1 MDNTIHQHSRTGRA
15 MQMPAFSPGSIPDNQ
30 KKQDS
35 CARCGRTLEQGL
47 RFCTYCGW
55 QLPPTYGQSIYLE
68 KTKAARFRRFVAEIL
83 DRILI
88 FFSALVFALPVILV
102 KPKFYLWSVVI
113 IVFVWNLLRDR
124 LSNHSSYGKKFV
136 GLRVARSNGQQNCGW
151 WRMVGRRFVPAC
163 SQAAYSLL
171 MFALLTGG
179 PLMPPPLS
187 LPYAEFVKSGQPQ
200 LALLMLSGVYDLV
213 SMTTVMISAGAMRIE
228 DYIFGTRVISV
239 LAGKET
245 HRKCA
250 TCKMPIQKLS
260 RFCGHCGMKNTP
272 IAN

>member
-1 MDNTIHQHSRTGRA
+1 MNNTYHQHSRAANA
-15 MQMPAFSPGSIPDNQ
+15 MQMPSFAPNDSPGNQ
-30 KKQDS
+30 QKQGN
-35 CARCGRTLEQGL
+35 CARCGRTLEQDT

-55 QLPPTYGQSIYLE
+55 QAPPTHGHSGNWE
-68 KTKAARFRRFVAEIL
+68 KTKAPRFRRFIAETL

-88 FFSALVFALPVILV
+88 FVSAMVVALPIVVV
-102 KPKFYLWSVVI
+102 KPKFYLWSVVV

-124 LSNHSSYGKKFV
+124 LSNHSSYGKKLV
-136 GLRVARSNGQQNCGW
+136 GLRVVRSNGQPSCGW
-151 WRMVGRRFVPAC
+151 ARMVGRRFVSAC
-163 SQAAYSLL
+163 SQAAYCILL
-171 MFALLTGG
+171 FALLTGG
-179 PLMPPPLS
+179 PLMPPPISLS
-187 LPYAEFVKSGQPQ
+187 YAEFVKSGQPQ

-228 DYIFGTRVISV
+228 DYVFGTRVISV
-239 LAGKET
+239 LAGREN

-260 RFCGHCGMKNTP
+260 RFCGHCGIKNAP